1 MTQPEPQIFT
11 PTTNV
16 YNSLNFEGQHYAIK
30 EQHPA
35 LPRSNLPAEGRTYIA
50 RGKRLSE
57 SVRKQQVSAL
67 KRKLA
72 AQLHSEA
79 LAARSKE
86 AERISRI
93 AEVQDQTQR
102 TRLELQFQIDRART
116 IQHLT
121 EMAE

>member
-1 MTQPEPQIFT
+1 M
-11 PTTNV
+11 
-16 YNSLNFEGQHYAIK
+16 
-30 EQHPA
+30 
-35 LPRSNLPAEGRTYIA
+35 
-50 RGKRLSE
+50 
-57 SVRKQQVSAL
+57 RKQQVSAL